1 MDPDLDGGGELLG
14 AAPPAPPLVE
24 SARDMLVRRGEL
36 PPAPKGR
43 IDDYQR
49 STRQ

>member
-1 MDPDLDGGGELLG
+1 
-14 AAPPAPPLVE
+14 VE
-24 SARDMLVRRGEL
+24 TPRDMLVKRGEL

-49 STRQ
+49 STTQ